1 MATAKKSPAKKPS
14 AQSFDSRID
23 AQIAKAPDYAKPIL
37 EHMRQMVHK
46 AVPEVV
52 EDVKWSR
59 PFFTLNGEN
68 LCFMAAFK
76 NYCGFGF
83 WSPRMPEYLQ
93 SQGMPKVEGAGSI
106 GQIASLKDLP
116 KDLPKY
122 VKYAAELI
130 RTGEAGSAME
140 GRTRK
145 GTRQEIEVPDAF
157 AVLLKKSKSAK
168 TNFEALPPSCKR
180 EYLEW
185 ITTAKREDTRDKRM
199 GETIVMLEAGRRFN
213 DKYRSC

>member
-1 MATAKKSPAKKPS
+1 MATAKKSPTKKPS

-23 AQIAKAPDYAKPIL
+23 AQIAKAPEYAKPIL
-37 EHMRQMVHK
+37 EHLRQMVHT
-46 AVPEVV
+46 AVPEAV
-52 EDVKWSR
+52 EEVKWSR

-83 WSPRMPEYLQ
+83 WSPKMPEYLQ

-106 GQIASLKDLP
+106 GQIASVKDLP
-116 KDLPKY
+116 KELSKY

-130 RTGEAGSAME
+130 RKGEAGSAME

-145 GTRQEIEVPDAF
+145 GTRQEIELPDAF
-157 AVLLKKSKSAK
+157 AALLKKSKSAK

-185 ITTAKREDTRDKRM
+185 ITTAKKEETRDKRM